1 MSKALKPTTF
11 LRSVISNPSTLP
23 SDKKWVSIISR
34 KGLTEI
40 PNWPQERI
48 SLFTNDSQ
56 ARNKPS
62 YEFALVSALKFCSSH
77 FSISQGEQIHSLVLK
92 SGLVSNIYIQ
102 NSLINLYVKCG
113 RIGDAMCLFGS
124 CSVLDTASWNIL
136 ISGYVKLC
144 RLDNACRLFE
154 EMPKKDCVSFTTMVM
169 GLAQNDRFYDA
180 LEVFK
185 EMRFVG
191 VKPNEVT
198 LASVISS
205 YSRLDGIW
213 YGSMVHALAL
223 RAGLEGF
230 LLVSTNLIHIYSVV
244 SRLGDAERIFSEMP
258 ERNLVTWNVML
269 NGFSKAGY
277 VDAARNLF
285 EKFPGKDLVSWS
297 TMISAFVRKD
307 RLDDALVTFREM
319 VFYGFRPNEVL
330 TVDLVSACGRLMNIT
345 GGQQLHCVSIKIG
358 LDCYVFMQATII
370 HFYAACR
377 KMELAHLQFE
387 LGCKENI
394 SSWNALIAGFLTN
407 DMVNLASEA
416 FNSMPK
422 RDVFSWSTMIS
433 GYAQNEQSEL
443 AFELF
448 QEMLT
453 SGVQPNEI
461 TMVSILSAIA
471 NLGSLK
477 HGKWVHDYILD
488 KSIPM
493 NDNLT
498 TGLID
503 MYAKC
508 GSIKKALELFN
519 QERNRAKSVSPW
531 NAIIFGAA
539 VHGHPEMSLSIFS
552 DLENTHL
559 KPNSVTFLGVLTA
572 CCHAGLVE
580 QGESYFKHMKK
591 IYNIDPNIK
600 HYGCFLDLL
609 GRAGRLKEAERTIA
623 SMPMKADVVIW
634 GTLLAACKTHGN
646 VEIAEKAAV
655 SLEMLEPT
663 HGGGRVLLS
672 NTYADAGRWDEVFLL
687 RNAMLRQG
695 VQKVPGCSGVS

>member
-1 MSKALKPTTF
+1 MTKSFTLSKNLH
-11 LRSVISNPSTLP
+11 SVISNYSTLQ
-23 SDKKWVSIISR
+23 SNRKWVLRIST
-34 KGLTEI
+34 KHLSEL
-40 PNWPQERI
+40 PNLPD
-48 SLFTNDSQ
+48 SLFTDDPE
-56 ARNKPS
+56 ARKKPS

-77 FSISQGEQIHSLVLK
+77 TSISQGKKIHSLVLK

-113 RIGDAMCLFGS
+113 RIDDAMCMFGS
-124 CSVLDTASWNIL
+124 CSVLDSASWNIL
-136 ISGYVKLC
+136 ISGYVKVR
-144 RLDNACRLFE
+144 RLDDAYRLFE
-154 EMPKKDCVSFTTMVM
+154 EMPNKNCVSYTTMVM

-185 EMRFVG
+185 EMRFAG

-198 LASVISS
+198 LASVISG
-205 YSRLDGIW
+205 YSRLDGICN
-213 YGSMVHALAL
+213 GSMVHALAL
-223 RAGLEGF
+223 KAGLGGF
-230 LLVSTNLIHIYSVV
+230 VLVSTNLIHIYSVV
-244 SRLGDAERIFSEMP
+244 SRLDDAERIFNEMP
-258 ERNLVTWNVML
+258 ERNLVTWNAML
-269 NGFSKAGY
+269 NGYSKAGY
-277 VDAARNLF
+277 VYAARALF
-285 EKFPGKDLVSWS
+285 EKFPEKDLVSWS
-297 TMISAFVRKD
+297 TMIGAFVRKD
-307 RLDDALVTFREM
+307 RLDEALVTFREM
-319 VFYGFRPNEVL
+319 VCSGFRPNEVL
-330 TVDLVSACGRLMNIT
+330 TVDLVSACGRSMNFT

-387 LGCKENI
+387 SGCKENI
-394 SSWNALIAGFLTN
+394 SSWNALIAGFVTN
-407 DMVNLASEA
+407 GMVDLAREA
-416 FNSMPK
+416 FDSMPE
-422 RDVFSWSTMIS
+422 RDVVSCSTMIS
-433 GYAQNEQSEL
+433 GYAQIGQSEL
-443 AFELF
+443 AFEIF

-471 NLGSLK
+471 NSGSLE
-477 HGKWVHDYILD
+477 HGIWVHDYMLS
-488 KSIPM
+488 KSIPL

-498 TGLID
+498 AGLID

-519 QERNRAKSVSPW
+519 HERNRAKCVSPW

-539 VHGHPEMSLSIFS
+539 VHGHPNTSLRIFL
-552 DLENTHL
+552 DLEKTHL
-559 KPNSVTFLGVLTA
+559 KPNSITFLGVLTA

-580 QGESYFKHMKK
+580 LGESCFKRMKQ

-609 GRAGRLKEAERTIA
+609 GRAGRLEEAERTIA

-646 VEIAEKAAV
+646 VEIAERAAV
-655 SLEMLEPT
+655 NLEKLEPT

-672 NTYADAGRWDEVFLL
+672 NTYADAGRWEEVFVV

-695 VQKVPGCSGVS
+695 VQKVPGCSGFS

>member
-1 MSKALKPTTF
+1 MTHKLEK
-11 LRSVISNPSTLP
+11 NQ
-23 SDKKWVSIISR
+23 D
-34 KGLTEI
+34 
-40 PNWPQERI
+40 
-48 SLFTNDSQ
+48 
-56 ARNKPS
+56 

-77 FSISQGEQIHSLVLK
+77 MWISQGEQIHSLVLK
-92 SGLVSNIYIQ
+92 SGLVSNMYIQ
-102 NSLINLYVKCG
+102 NSLMNLYVKCG
-113 RIGDAMCLFGS
+113 RIDDAMCLFGS
-124 CSVLDTASWNIL
+124 YSVLDTASWNIL

-144 RLDNACRLFE
+144 RLDNACGLFE
-154 EMPKKDCVSFTTMVM
+154 KMPNKDCVSFTTIIM

-205 YSRLDGIW
+205 YSHLDGICN
-213 YGSMVHALAL
+213 GSMVHALAL
-223 RAGLEGF
+223 KAGLEGF
-230 LLVSTNLIHIYSVV
+230 ILVSTNLIHIYSVV
-244 SRLGDAERIFSEMP
+244 FRLDDAESIFNEMP
-258 ERNLVTWNVML
+258 ERNLITWNVML

-277 VDAARNLF
+277 VDAARDHF
-285 EKFPGKDLVSWS
+285 EKFPGKDLVSWN
-297 TMISAFVRKD
+297 
-307 RLDDALVTFREM
+307 DALVTFREM
-319 VFYGFRPNEVL
+319 VCYGFRPNEVL

-345 GGQQLHCVSIKIG
+345 GGQQLHCISIKIG
-358 LDCYVFMQATII
+358 LDRYVFMQATLI

-407 DMVNLASEA
+407 DMVDLASEA
-416 FNSMPK
+416 FTSMPK
-422 RDVFSWSTMIS
+422 RDVVSWSTMIS
-433 GYAQNEQSEL
+433 AYAQIELSEL
-443 AFELF
+443 AFKLF

-461 TMVSILSAIA
+461 TMVS
-471 NLGSLK
+471 
-477 HGKWVHDYILD
+477 
-488 KSIPM
+488 SIPL

-498 TGLID
+498 AGLID

-508 GSIKKALELFN
+508 GSIKKALELFD

-539 VHGHPEMSLSIFS
+539 VHGHPETSLRIFS
-552 DLENTHL
+552 ALEITNL
-559 KPNSVTFLGVLTA
+559 KPNSITFLGVLTA

-580 QGESYFKHMKK
+580 LGESCFKRMKK

-609 GRAGRLKEAERTIA
+609 GRAGRLEEAKRTIA
-623 SMPMKADVVIW
+623 SMPMKADVVVW

-655 SLEMLEPT
+655 RLEKLEPT
-663 HGGGRVLLS
+663 HGGGRVLLLNS
-672 NTYADAGRWDEVFLL
+672 YADAGRWDEVFIV
-687 RNAMLRQG
+687 RNAMMRQR
-695 VQKVPGCSGVS
+695 VQKVPGCSGVSS